1 MAININQYF
10 LKKKK
15 LRPLLI
21 AEISANHC
29 GKKSLFLKSIRSA
42 AMHGADLVK
51 IQTYQAEDIA
61 IKNLNK
67 KSKQNKIWKLYSKA
81 QTPYDWHKDAF
92 LLAKKIGIEL
102 FSTPFSVRA
111 VDFLQKFNVKIFKVS
126 SFEITDVN
134 LIEKIAKTK
143 KPVIVST
150 GMANL
155 NEIKACVKIIKKYH
169 NKIIL
174 MHCVSGYPTPEN
186 QANLNRIKL
195 LKKNFKEINIGISD
209 HTNDIITS
217 LASIPL
223 GVVIIEKHFI
233 LSKKLNSLDKEFSIT
248 PNQFLNLSKNSKR
261 IFESLGKGIFEIQKK
276 EKESKKYRRSIFSI
290 KDILKG
296 EKFNVRNISTFRPAV
311 GLSANYFFKI
321 MGKKSNKNIKSFNP
335 IFKSDLSK

>member
-1 MAININQYF
+1 MKININKYF
-10 LKKKK
+10 SSKKK

-42 AMHGADLVK
+42 AIHGADLIK
-51 IQTYQAEDIA
+51 IQTYQPEDIT
-61 IKNLNK
+61 IKNPNK
-67 KSKQNKIWKLYSKA
+67 KSKQYKIWKLYSDA

-92 LLAKKIGIEL
+92 LLAKKIDIEL
-102 FSTPFSVRA
+102 FSTPFSLRA
-111 VDFLQKFNVKIFKVS
+111 VDFLQKFDVKIFKIS

-134 LIEKIAKTK
+134 LITKIAKTK

-186 QANLNRIKL
+186 QANIKRIEL
-195 LKKNFKEINIGISD
+195 LKKNFKKINIGISD

-223 GVVIIEKHFI
+223 GVVLIEKHFI
-233 LSKKLNSLDKEFSIT
+233 ISKKLNSFDKKFSID
-248 PNQFLNLSKNSKR
+248 PNQFLDLSKISR
-261 IFESLGKGIFEIQKK
+261 RVFGSLGKGSLEIQKK
-276 EKESKKYRRSIFSI
+276 ERASKKYRRSIFSI
-290 KDILKG
+290 MDIKKG
-296 EKFNVRNISTFRPAV
+296 EKFNVRNISTFRPSI
-311 GLSANYFFKI
+311 GLGANLFFKI
-321 MGKKSNKNIKSFNP
+321 IGKKSNKNIKCFKP

>member
-1 MAININQYF
+1 
-10 LKKKK
+10 
-15 LRPLLI
+15 LI

-42 AMHGADLVK
+42 AKHGADLVK

-102 FSTPFSVRA
+102 FSTPFSSRA
-111 VDFLQKFNVKIFKVS
+111 VDFLQTFNVKIFKVS

-155 NEIKACVKIIKKYH
+155 NEIKACIKIIKKYH

-186 QANLNRIKL
+186 QANLCRIKL
-195 LKKNFKEINIGISD
+195 LIKNFKGINIGISD

-248 PNQFLNLSKNSKR
+248 PNQFLNLSKTSKR

-276 EKESKKYRRSIFSI
+276 ERESKKYRRSIFSI
-290 KDILKG
+290 KDIKKG
-296 EKFNVRNISTFRPAV
+296 EKFNVRNTSTFRPAV
-311 GLSANYFFKI
+311 GLGANYFFKI